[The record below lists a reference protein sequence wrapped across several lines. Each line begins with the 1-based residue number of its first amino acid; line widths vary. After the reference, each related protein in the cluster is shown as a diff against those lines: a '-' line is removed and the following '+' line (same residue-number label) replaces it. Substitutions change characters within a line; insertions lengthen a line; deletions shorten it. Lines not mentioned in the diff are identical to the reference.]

1 MFNASPEELQAVLQQ
16 LEQAL
21 YNHEQWHKQLS
32 RTLICQLPPDHHDV
46 ADDAHRQCRFGQ
58 WYYNRAPRQLHGN
71 AAFVAMEGAHE
82 RMHRLAAR
90 LLQALETTK
99 TVQPPDYDEF
109 SNALDQLRLQIY
121 TLKREIEDALYNRDP
136 LTGLESRI
144 GMLTKL
150 REQLELV
157 KRRIQHCCIAIMDLD
172 NFKVVN
178 DTYGH
183 LVGDRVLIAHA
194 RYVMEHVR
202 TYDKVF
208 RYGGEEFLVCL
219 PGTDLKAGYALIER
233 LREGLATA
241 AIDYSGKP
249 ILVTTSFGMTLLDP
263 DTSVEE
269 AIGRADKA
277 LYAAKAAGR
286 NCSRIWDPSM

>member
-1 MFNASPEELQAVLQQ
+1 MFNASPEELQAALQQ
-16 LEQAL
+16 LEQAI
-21 YNHEQWHKQLS
+21 YNHDAWYKELN
-32 RTLICQLPPDHHDV
+32 RTLICQLPHDRRDV

-58 WYYNRAPRQLHGN
+58 WYYNLAPQKLHDN
-71 AAFVAMEGAHE
+71 AAFAAMEVEHE
-82 RMHRLAAR
+82 RMHRLATR
-90 LLQALETTK
+90 LLAASETRK
-99 TVQPPDYDEF
+99 VIRSHDYDEF
-109 SNALDQLRLQIY
+109 SNALDRLRLQIY
-121 TLKREIEDALYNRDP
+121 TLKREIEDTLYNRDP
-136 LTGLESRI
+136 LTGVESRV

-172 NFKVVN
+172 DFKVVN
-178 DTYGH
+178 DTHGH
-183 LVGDRVLIAHA
+183 LAGDLVLAAFA

-219 PGTDLKAGYALIER
+219 PGTDLKTGHALIER
-233 LREGLATA
+233 LREGLAATA
-241 AIDYSGKP
+241 VDHGGKAI
-249 ILVTTSFGMTLLDP
+249 LTTVSFGVTLLDP
-263 DTSVEE
+263 DISVEE
-269 AIGRADKA
+269 SIGRADKA

>member
-16 LEQAL
+16 LEQAI
-21 YNHEQWHKQLS
+21 YNHEQWHKELS
-32 RTLICQLPPDHHDV
+32 RTLICQLPPDHRDV
-46 ADDAHRQCRFGQ
+46 ADNAHRQCRFGQ

-71 AAFVAMEGAHE
+71 AAFAAMEIAHE
-82 RMHRLAAR
+82 RMHRLAAS
-90 LLQALETTK
+90 LLQASETRK
-99 TVQPPDYDEF
+99 HVRPSDYDAF

-136 LTGLESRI
+136 LTGVESRI
-144 GMLTKL
+144 GMLTKM

-157 KRRIQHCCIAIMDLD
+157 KRRIQNCCIAIMDLD

-178 DTYGH
+178 DTHGH
-183 LVGDRVLIAHA
+183 IAGDKVLAAYA

-208 RYGGEEFLVCL
+208 RYGGEEFLICL
-219 PGTDLKAGYALIER
+219 PGTDLKTGYALIER
-233 LREGLATA
+233 LREGLAANTV
-241 AIDYSGKP
+241 DHGGKA
-249 ILVTTSFGMTLLDP
+249 ILVTVSFGVTLLDP

-269 AIGRADKA
+269 SIGRVDKA